1 MKRKISVA
9 ILILALMLTLFSCRQ
24 APPEPAT
31 QLSDKDSVHLKED
44 FDELDGKL
52 SEAETAEAA
61 SDTASFETQ
70 LTDNNSAVVSYE
82 GSEDIQ
88 IDGENTSD
96 KTVTINT
103 TGSIILASP
112 VEALIVDGAGGGF
125 TAEARAESIILEGDG
140 IIADIKSGTGT
151 VLVNG
156 KNVTVN
162 VRNSAIEKII
172 VVNTTAKVNNIT
184 DDDVTVMLAN
194 GAKVSVPARN
204 TYNVS
209 DNTLQRY
216 KD

>member
-44 FDELDGKL
+44 FDELGGKL

-88 IDGENTSD
+88 IDGENTSA

-103 TGSIILASP
+103 TGSISLSSP
-112 VEALIVDGAGGGF
+112 VEALIVSGADGGF
-125 TAEARAESIILEGDG
+125 TADARAESIILEGDG
-140 IIADIKSGTGT
+140 ITADIKSETGT